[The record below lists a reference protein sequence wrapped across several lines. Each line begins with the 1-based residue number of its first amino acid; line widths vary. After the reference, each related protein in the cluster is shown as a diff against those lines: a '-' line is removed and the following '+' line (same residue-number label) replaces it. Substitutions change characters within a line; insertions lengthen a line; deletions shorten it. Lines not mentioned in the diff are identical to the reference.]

1 VQGGPPIQETRQQIL
16 DYLRER
22 REASV
27 RELGDHLGLTATGV
41 RQHVTILERAG
52 LVHSREQ
59 RGRVGRPALLY
70 QLSKIGEAEYPKQYH
85 RLASALLESLSAGAD
100 AAELRAVLDEVG
112 ARLAS
117 PIATELA
124 GAPAEERIEAACRAL
139 GAQQVVADW
148 ERDGDA
154 FLLRERTCPYP
165 EVAARTPAACAVD
178 VSSISALTGLNA
190 TLVECQTSGDG
201 CCSFRLTPL
210 AGAAAAG

>member
-1 VQGGPPIQETRQQIL
+1 MQDTRQQIL

-27 RELGDHLGLTATGV
+27 RDLGDHLGLTATGV

-52 LVHSREQ
+52 LVRSREQ

-70 QLSKIGEAEYPKQYH
+70 QLSDSGEAEYPKQYH
-85 RLASALLESLSAGAD
+85 TLASALLESLSAGAD
-100 AAELRAVLDEVG
+100 DAELRAALDEVG
-112 ARLAS
+112 ARLAAPVAS
-117 PIATELA
+117 ELA
-124 GAPAEERIEAACRAL
+124 DAPAEERIEAACRAL

-165 EVAARTPAACAVD
+165 EVAALSPAACAVD
-178 VSSISALTGLNA
+178 VSYISALTGLDA
-190 TLVECQTSGDG
+190 TLVECRTNGDG
-201 CCSFRLTPL
+201 CCSFRLTAP
-210 AGAAAAG
+210 AGTAAPR